1 MHIRIGNQTAISAGS
16 PERPFA
22 FALDQGFDAFEW
34 FPDRNEAGAGWTED
48 DLGPEQRAFIREKAR
63 VHDLRL
69 SVHAPWWANPLK
81 SGASTTI
88 AKSLAL
94 AEDLGADLLNL
105 HLYCEQSAAAF
116 VRALE
121 PLLDRLAATPIRL
134 AVENT
139 PLTGPQECNALF
151 EALVRSGRADP
162 DRVGLCFDLGHA
174 NLCRATH
181 NDYLKFLDLLHPD
194 LPIIHLHL
202 HENWGDRDSHLP
214 LFTGP
219 AGRDPSG
226 VAGLLQRLA
235 RRGFSGSIILEQWP
249 DPPSLLATTRDRLL
263 TMIAEVEAVQRSRRS
278 RSPAP
283 LPEVSIRSEDHEQPP
298 TASAKAREAP
308 APDAPATGRGGGR
321 EFLETLVA
329 ADRRNLSWREK
340 LGWVRDVLNRQ
351 DPASDLENLVYLAI
365 YLHFIG
371 TRQVPCREDGRHFR
385 PSHHA
390 GLAREI
396 AAGLAALTTPQNVS
410 VVRRILPW
418 LPSSDSQFTR
428 SEPLTLI
435 RDIAHR
441 NDIPGELKREI
452 KHTLQN
458 KLHRCAGPEDL
469 ATSAALLAR
478 ITAPDAA
485 YAPAF
490 VAEFQHFHE
499 QLKEFFNARSLDE
512 QLAAV
517 AADTAGPDAGLIRSF
532 LEAKAASREPPLQLD
547 VLRLLTSLRAR
558 FQERLKARSGTDLLQ
573 DTLADIRLE
582 EYAFVLLSQLIN
594 HLDGQEASL
603 QDRRPDREI
612 VASGGAAKATTLR
625 PGSATAGRFWPS
637 VLECLLLTVENLR
650 YSGFDPEEGRALEA
664 ELAAWQQDFEPFDR
678 DRGLRL
684 KATLDR
690 TRRLADRH
698 RDRILSLFPPGASRL
713 GRALGVP
720 EAAVTVYAESE
731 IRSHLVFQLAKLLAL
746 ALTTLRLQ
754 AGLPRWEVIVP
765 GRAFGRVVQAPDLAH
780 LPGSQEAV
788 VALIDRLQGDEEVP
802 PQVAGVMVSQAT
814 PYLSHFAVRAREH
827 GVVFVA
833 GDDPEW
839 AATFLPLAGQ
849 PAVLQASPDTVT
861 LTPAT
866 DEGRPSLAAH
876 RSKGRPSAAGVPA
889 VTSVQERGVL
899 PLDRVTAANAGGKA
913 YGARALE
920 AIAGRAGANFRTPAS
935 LVIPFGTMDAAL
947 HSQPAVAEEFQD
959 RLERLDDLPPE
970 ARSESL
976 ARLQELIR
984 GLPLPEAVVSG
995 IVARFGAGARLM
1007 VRSSA
1012 NCEDLAAMPAAGLYQ
1027 SVANVT
1033 VERVAEA
1040 VREVWASLWSPRAA
1054 ISRKQAGIAHHRA
1067 FMAVL
1072 IQELVAPD
1080 LSFILHT
1087 VNPVTGN
1094 PEELLAELV
1103 VGLGETLAA
1112 ADRPGNPYRLVAHK
1126 STGKVRTLAF
1136 ANLSEAVFPGAAGGT
1151 VTRVVDYSKVAFST
1165 DAALRQTLGRQL
1177 TAAGKLV
1184 EEALAAPQDIEGVLA
1199 GETLTLV
1206 QSRPQQ
1212 GLV

>member
-48 DLGPEQRAFIREKAR
+48 DLGPEQRAVIREKAR

-116 VRALE
+116 VRAHE

-151 EALVRSGRADP
+151 EALARSGRADP

-594 HLDGQEASL
+594 HLDGQGASL
-603 QDRRPDREI
+603 QDRRPDREA
-612 VASGGAAKATTLR
+612 VASGGAARENTLR
-625 PGSATAGRFWPS
+625 PGSAAAGRFWPS

-698 RDRILSLFPPGASRL
+698 RDRILSLFPPRASRL

-984 GLPLPEAVVSG
+984 GLSLPEAVVSG

>member
-1 MHIRIGNQTAISAGS
+1 MRIRIGNQTAISAGS

-48 DLGPEQRAFIREKAR
+48 DLGPEQRAVIREQAR

-81 SGASTTI
+81 SGASTI
-88 AKSLAL
+88 LAKSLAL

-105 HLYCEQSAAAF
+105 HLYCEQSTAAF

-235 RRGFSGSIILEQWP
+235 RRDFSGRIILEQWP
-249 DPPSLLATTRDRLL
+249 DPPSLLAATRNRLL
-263 TMIAEVEAVQRSRRS
+263 TMIAEVEAAQRSHWA

-283 LPEVSIRSEDHEQPP
+283 LPEVSIRGESQERPP

-308 APDAPATGRGGGR
+308 ALDIPATGSGGGL
-321 EFLETLVA
+321 EFLKALVT

-351 DPASDLENLVYLAI
+351 DLASDLENLVYLAI

-396 AAGLAALTTPQNVS
+396 ATRLAALTTPQNVS
-410 VVRRILPW
+410 VVRRILLW
-418 LPSSDSQFTR
+418 LPSSNSQFTR

-441 NDIPGELKREI
+441 NDIPRELKSEI

-517 AADTAGPDAGLIRSF
+517 AADTADPDAGLIRSF
-532 LEAKAASREPPLQLD
+532 LEAKAASREPSPRLD

-594 HLDGQEASL
+594 HLGGQEASL
-603 QDRRPDREI
+603 EDRRPDREAA
-612 VASGGAAKATTLR
+612 ASGGAARAATLQ
-625 PGSATAGRFWPS
+625 PGSAAAGRFWPS

-664 ELAAWQQDFEPFDR
+664 ELAAWQQDFEPSDR

-690 TRRLADRH
+690 ARRLADCH

-720 EAAVTVYAESE
+720 AAAVTVYAESE

-765 GRAFGRVVQAPDLAH
+765 GRAFGRVVQAPDLAA

-833 GDDPEW
+833 GDDSEW
-839 AATFLPLAGQ
+839 AATFLPSVGQ
-849 PAVLQASPDTVT
+849 LAVLQASADTVT
-861 LTPAT
+861 LTAAT
-866 DEGRPSLAAH
+866 DEGQPSLAAH
-876 RSKGRPSAAGVPA
+876 RSQGRPSAANVPT
-889 VTSVQERGVL
+889 VTSVEERGVL

-913 YGARALE
+913 HGARALE

-935 LVIPFGTMDAAL
+935 LVIPFGTMEAAL

-959 RLERLDDLPPE
+959 RLERLDDLSPE
-970 ARSESL
+970 ARSASM
-976 ARLQELIR
+976 AHLQELIR

-1027 SVANVT
+1027 SVANVA

-1040 VREVWASLWSPRAA
+1040 VREVWASLWSPRAV
-1054 ISRKQAGIAHHRA
+1054 ISRKHAGIAHHRA
-1067 FMAVL
+1067 VMAVL
-1072 IQELVAPD
+1072 IQELVVPD

-1103 VGLGETLAA
+1103 VGLGETLAS
-1112 ADRPGNPYRLVAHK
+1112 ADHPGNPYRLVAHK
-1126 STGKVRTLAF
+1126 RTGEVRTLAF
-1136 ANLSEAVFPGAAGGT
+1136 ANFSEAVFPGTAGGT
-1151 VTRVVDYSKVAFST
+1151 VSRVVTYSNVAFST
-1165 DAALRQTLGRQL
+1165 DPALHQTLGRKL
-1177 TAAGKLV
+1177 ATAGKLV

>member
-34 FPDRNEAGAGWTED
+34 FPDRNDAGAGWTED
-48 DLGPEQRAFIREKAR
+48 DLGPEQRAVIREQAR

-81 SGASTTI
+81 SRASTI
-88 AKSLAL
+88 LAKSLAL

-151 EALVRSGRADP
+151 EALARSGRADP

-235 RRGFSGSIILEQWP
+235 RRDFSGSIILEQWP
-249 DPPSLLATTRDRLL
+249 DPPSLLAAARNRLL
-263 TMIAEVEAVQRSRRS
+263 TMIAEVEAVQSSRRS
-278 RSPAP
+278 RSPGP
-283 LPEVSIRSEDHEQPP
+283 SPGSSTRGEDQKRPP
-298 TASAKAREAP
+298 TASAKAREMPGA
-308 APDAPATGRGGGR
+308 GSGEGR

-351 DPASDLENLVYLAI
+351 DPPSDLENLVYLAI

-396 AAGLAALTTPQNVS
+396 ATRLAALTTPQNVS

-441 NDIPGELKREI
+441 NDIPRELKSEI

-517 AADTAGPDAGLIRSF
+517 AADTADPDTGLIRSF
-532 LEAKAASREPPLQLD
+532 LEAKAASREPSPRLD

-650 YSGFDPEEGRALEA
+650 YSGFDLEEGRALEA
-664 ELAAWQQDFEPFDR
+664 ELAAWRQDIEPSDR

-690 TRRLADRH
+690 ARRLADRH

-731 IRSHLVFQLAKLLAL
+731 IRSHLVFQLSKLLAV
-746 ALTTLRLQ
+746 ALRTLRRQ
-754 AGLPRWEVIVP
+754 AGLSRWEVIVP
-765 GRAFGRVVQAPDLAH
+765 GRAFGRVVQAPDLAA

-814 PYLSHFAVRAREH
+814 PYLSHFAVRAREQ

-833 GDDPEW
+833 GDDSEW
-839 AATFLPLAGQ
+839 AATFLPSVGQ
-849 PAVLQASPDTVT
+849 LAVLQASPNTVT
-861 LTPAT
+861 LTAA
-866 DEGRPSLAAH
+866 DEGQPSLAAH
-876 RSKGRPSAAGVPA
+876 HSKGRPSAANVPT
-889 VTSVQERGVL
+889 VTYVEERGVL

-935 LVIPFGTMDAAL
+935 LVIPFGTMEAAL

-1027 SVANVT
+1027 SVANVA

-1040 VREVWASLWSPRAA
+1040 VREVWASLWSPHAV
-1054 ISRKQAGIAHHRA
+1054 ISRKHAGIAHHRA
-1067 FMAVL
+1067 VMAVL
-1072 IQELVAPD
+1072 IQELVVPD

-1126 STGKVRTLAF
+1126 RTGEVRTLAF
-1136 ANLSEAVFPGAAGGT
+1136 ANFSEAVFPGTAGGT
-1151 VTRVVDYSKVAFST
+1151 VSRVVTYSNVAFST
-1165 DAALRQTLGRQL
+1165 DPALHQTLGRKL
-1177 TAAGKLV
+1177 ATAGKLV